1 MMIMDDAS
9 QNRRVLVIDD
19 NHAIHH
25 DFQKVFRSD
34 ADAAEATLNQ
44 VRAALFGGQQPLQEP
59 QRFELDCADQGQRAL
74 ALVQTALKEGRPYAV
89 AFVDMRM
96 PTGWDGLVTIERLWK
111 EDPRLQVVICTAYS
125 DQPWDEIRAR
135 IGRNDNL
142 LILQKPFSSVEVSQ
156 LAGALSR
163 KWNLAHKVDTQL
175 NELNRLVDD
184 RTAELQRAN
193 DRLTQLNQSLVMA
206 VTDLDAAQTEISRK
220 NAELEQ
226 LASRDS
232 LTGCLNRRAMYVNLE
247 TVFAE
252 SREQGSELCC
262 VMIDIDHFKR
272 VNDQFGHMVG
282 DYAIQAVAA
291 CLGSAVRLA
300 DIVGRYG
307 GEEFCLVFPRTTLS
321 EAADMAERLRIRIE
335 SEAGARV
342 RTSIRLT
349 LTVSCGVS
357 STKLGAYTPLELV
370 DQADKALYAA
380 KESGRNCVMTLDT
393 TLAGKDTRD
402 LGDLIE
408 PYVRRITP
416 RSSNQADSR

>member
-1 MMIMDDAS
+1 MIMDGAN
-9 QNRRVLVIDD
+9 QNRRVLLIDD

-34 ADAAEATLNQ
+34 ADAGEATLNQ
-44 VRAALFGGQQPLQEP
+44 VRAALFGGQQASQEP
-59 QRFELDCADQGQRAL
+59 ERFELDCADQGQRAL

-125 DQPWDEIRAR
+125 DQPWDEIRTR

-163 KWNLAHKVDTQL
+163 KWDLAHKVDLQL
-175 NELNRLVDD
+175 NELNKLVDD

-282 DYAIQAVAA
+282 DHAIQAVAA
-291 CLGSAVRLA
+291 CLGSAVRLT

-321 EAADMAERLRIRIE
+321 EGADMAERLRIRIE
-335 SEAGARV
+335 TEAGARV

-380 KESGRNCVMTLDT
+380 KESGRNCVMALDT
-393 TLAGKDTRD
+393 TLAGKDTRE

-408 PYVRRITP
+408 PYARRITP